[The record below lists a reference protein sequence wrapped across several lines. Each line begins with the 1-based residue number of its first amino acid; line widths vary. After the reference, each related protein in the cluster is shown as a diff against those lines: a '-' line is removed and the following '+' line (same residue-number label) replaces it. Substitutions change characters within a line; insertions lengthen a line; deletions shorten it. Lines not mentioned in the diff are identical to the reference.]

1 MTIPLQHR
9 PHHLLIAST
18 THQTIQNP
26 HHIQNAH
33 VESDP
38 LQAINNFKKLLIQH
52 KGFTKFDLPPALK
65 ACSKASALSPGKQI
79 HALSIK
85 CCLSTDIYTQTSL
98 LSMYSA
104 CGELDA
110 AMRLFEKM
118 PERNVV
124 SWTAMIKA
132 FLHCDQP
139 EMALAAFREMQM
151 AGVKLDDFTV
161 VNVLSACARLGM
173 LNLGRWVHAY
183 VSRGCFILSVFIG
196 TALVDMYC
204 KCGSI
209 GDALAVFNSIEKKN
223 VQTWNAMLHGLS
235 IHGYGLEVIQL
246 FEKMETDGEVSPN
259 EVTFVAV
266 LCGCSHSGLPEEGQ
280 FYFNVMQKKYRIEPT
295 VKHYGCMVD
304 LLARTGRLDEAFK
317 LVTEMQIPP
326 NVVVLGAL
334 LSACRIQ
341 NNVFMAERVME
352 KINRMEKDCPHSDT
366 SHYVIMSNVYSQ
378 AGLKEKMAEVR
389 MKVGKKP
396 TGSSWI
402 EIGCD
407 VHEFA
412 VGRTSHPMW
421 EKIQQMLVEV
431 TAKLGRKSG
440 REEDLQSSHSE
451 MVAVAFGLLMTS
463 ASMPIRIAKN
473 LRICEDCH
481 DAMKSISEAYG
492 RVVIVRDCT
501 RFHQFRAGHCSCND
515 YW

>member
-9 PHHLLIAST
+9 PQHLLIAST

-104 CGELDA
+104 CRELDA
-110 AMRLFEKM
+110 AIRLFEKM
-118 PERNVV
+118 PERNIV

-151 AGVKLDDFTV
+151 AGVKPDDFTV

-183 VSRGCFILSVFIG
+183 VSRGGFKLSVFIG

-246 FEKMETDGEVSPN
+246 FEKMRQMVK
-259 EVTFVAV
+259 F
-266 LCGCSHSGLPEEGQ
+266 LQ
-280 FYFNVMQKKYRIEPT
+280 MRIEPT

-402 EIGCD
+402 EIGYD